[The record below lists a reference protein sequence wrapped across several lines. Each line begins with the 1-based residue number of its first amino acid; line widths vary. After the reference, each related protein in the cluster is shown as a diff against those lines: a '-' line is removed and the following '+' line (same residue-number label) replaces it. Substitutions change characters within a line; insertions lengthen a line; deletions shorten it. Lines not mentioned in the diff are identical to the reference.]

1 MQHAASQSKDT
12 EFDKKF
18 ESAYTH
24 TAHTHT
30 HTQDYTSGKNL

>member
-24 TAHTHT
+24 T
-30 HTQDYTSGKNL
+30 QDYTSGKNL